1 MSNIKD
7 SIPLRNLLAQR
18 HITGK
23 MTFDQKK
30 LCLEYLNEQGS
41 LEYTRQAVAALQTK
55 LKRMAGQMGMLN
67 NEKLMTVMDILK
79 V

>member
-1 MSNIKD
+1 MSNTKD

-18 HITGK
+18 HIAGK

-41 LEYTRQAVAALQTK
+41 IEYTRQAVVALQVE
-55 LKRMAGQMGMLN
+55 LKKMAEQMGMLN
-67 NEKLMTVMDILK
+67 NEKLTTLMEILK